1 LARRTIQHGSTLSD
15 MQFQQVLDNLA
26 MYSCNPDAM
35 AWHVKITGGVVQLA
49 DQGAGGIA
57 SNLGGPGILAPSGSL
72 QRNVLGQ
79 WNIDPVI
86 ETEELELLQIAYNK
100 ALNPFDP
107 DGSIKR
113 EAYSKI
119 CDLAN
124 SYHISVSRD
133 IALDMIEVMSEGV
146 LPTQMER
153 ITQIRTELIRLYD
166 EIDREAISVPPYD
179 QQRIDR
185 TGPEVTNKVEYLRE
199 QVIRLL
205 FEACQRPVGQ
215 VRGYHRPGR
224 NVGLVGQAE
233 EKIEALLKLFDE
245 DEFGPPNRFNQP
257 WVCFGCQDDVPPC
270 ACLVGKYKGC
280 EGECHAWIQPG
291 ATDQFRDF
299 VLIVLALAP
308 PSSQDVSPAPSGLG
322 AANNPNF

>member
-1 LARRTIQHGSTLSD
+1 MLLTSGCGHLGLARRTILHGSTLSD
-15 MQFQQVLDNLA
+15 MQYQQVLDNLA
-26 MYSCNPDAM
+26 MFSCNPDAL

-113 EAYSKI
+113 DAYAKI

-133 IALDMIEVMSEGV
+133 IALDMIDVMSEGAT
-146 LPTQMER
+146 PTQTER
-153 ITQIRTELIRLYD
+153 ITQIRFELVRLYD
-166 EIDREAISVPPYD
+166 EIDRESITVLPYD
-179 QQRIDR
+179 QKRIDR

-205 FEACQRPVGQ
+205 FEACQRRSARCERIIARAATSGWSNRPKGKSKRCSSCSTRTNSARPIGSAS
-215 VRGYHRPGR
+215 RGSASAARTNCR
-224 NVGLVGQAE
+224 
-233 EKIEALLKLFDE
+233 
-245 DEFGPPNRFNQP
+245 
-257 WVCFGCQDDVPPC
+257 
-270 ACLVGKYKGC
+270 
-280 EGECHAWIQPG
+280 
-291 ATDQFRDF
+291 
-299 VLIVLALAP
+299 
-308 PSSQDVSPAPSGLG
+308 PAP
-322 AANNPNF
+322 A